1 MVNKENNKL
10 EEIKFFNYTLSIM
23 SGKWKM
29 LIIFHLGY
37 RKVMR
42 YGELKREING
52 ITHNMLS
59 KQLKELEKEKLIIR
73 KEYPQIPPKVEYLL
87 SNKGL
92 SLLPITETM
101 CNWGKQYPQ

>member
-1 MVNKENNKL
+1 MNKEVPDFPESKS
-10 EEIKFFNYTLSIM
+10 FNYTLSIM

-42 YGELKREING
+42 YGELKRAING

-59 KQLKELEKEKLIIR
+59 KQLKELERENLIVR
-73 KEYPQIPPKVEYLL
+73 KEYSQIPPKVEYFL
-87 SNKGL
+87 SDKGL

-101 CNWGKQYPQ
+101 CNWGKQYTK

>member
-1 MVNKENNKL
+1 
-10 EEIKFFNYTLSIM
+10 M

>member
-1 MVNKENNKL
+1 MNQQDQHFEDA
-10 EEIKFFNYTLSIM
+10 KFFYYTLSIM

-37 RKVMR
+37 SKVMR
-42 YGELKREING
+42 YGELKKAIDG

-59 KQLKELEKEKLIIR
+59 KQLKELEKEKLLIR
-73 KEYPQIPPKVEYLL
+73 KEYSQIPPKVEYFL
-87 SNKGL
+87 SDKGL

-101 CNWGKQYPQ
+101 CNWGRQYNQ

>member
-1 MVNKENNKL
+1 MNKELTDFPEAKS
-10 EEIKFFNYTLSIM
+10 FNYTLSIM

-42 YGELKREING
+42 YGELKRTING

-59 KQLKELEKEKLIIR
+59 KQLKELEKENLIVR
-73 KEYPQIPPKVEYLL
+73 KEYSQIPPKVEYFL
-87 SNKGL
+87 SDKGL
-92 SLLPITETM
+92 SLLPITKIM
-101 CNWGKQYPQ
+101 CNWGKKYTK